1 MTYKVGDYVRVRSD
15 LKEDGFYGLGLTR
28 KMFKKRG
35 KPLKVIGTND
45 TEFYRLEDGL
55 YYTRKMLEPVD
66 NLKIGDKVRV
76 REDLDS
82 FPHESPGIAQEMINM
97 AGKEYHITNIYGTE
111 RFGRG
116 FNIDDGCPRPYVWL
130 SKWLD
135 KVERKEERT
144 NQKTYSLTQNKN
156 TTVLLKKENGK
167 VVSRGIAKC
176 MDGDNFDE
184 NFGIIMAAIKL
195 AIKSKNKLTVSQVE
209 ELRRTL
215 GGAISEESLK
225 ESYDNMME
233 GLRDFM
239 KEAFLEGG
247 LK

>member
-28 KMFKKRG
+28 QMLKKRG
-35 KPLKVIGTND
+35 KPLKVIGTNG

-55 YYTRKMLEPVD
+55 HYTRKMLEPVD

-76 REDLDS
+76 REDLNFS
-82 FPHESPGIAQEMINM
+82 FKPPGIVQEMINM
-97 AGKEYHITNIYGTE
+97 AGKEYHITNVYGTE
-111 RFGRG
+111 GFGKK
-116 FNIDDGCPRPYVWL
+116 FNIDDGCPRSYLWL

-135 KVERKEERT
+135 KIERKEERV

-215 GGAISEESLK
+215 CGAISEESLK

-233 GLRDFM
+233 GLRDLM